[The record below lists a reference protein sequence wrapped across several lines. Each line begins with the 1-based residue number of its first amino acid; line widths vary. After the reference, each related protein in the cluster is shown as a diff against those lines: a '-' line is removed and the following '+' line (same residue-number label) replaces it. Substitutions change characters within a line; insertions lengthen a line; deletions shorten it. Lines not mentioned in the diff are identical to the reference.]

1 MICVLSFYYFLPALK
16 HYFYPVDEFMPGDFD
31 MVREIVGIIAS
42 AEANGEVGL
51 AIAYHMYRSCDS
63 LVYLK

>member
-1 MICVLSFYYFLPALK
+1 
-16 HYFYPVDEFMPGDFD
+16 MPGDFD